1 MSAKQAY
8 GFGALLV
15 LGAWFAAAPA
25 TAQAPKSDLIDKL
38 KVQNEIAAQ
47 KMEAD
52 FREALADAQRL
63 SSDPA
68 RALERLQKALT
79 QLEADRALTPQR
91 RERLSQQLKDRIKI
105 AQAEADRKT
114 GGDKVARGDA
124 KSRELAARSAEQEQ
138 INRSLVQIRDLQKA
152 GKTADAKAQAD
163 DLFRRYPNLAA
174 PQAIGKTSTVL
185 DHVAYLNQMRE
196 DSAGKRV
203 GAMTNVDRTAL
214 APGSDME
221 FPKDWSTRVANREAG
236 MMPSTSKK
244 EKEILAALNKEYT
257 VDYKGTAF
265 FEAVEQLSTA
275 LGVPI
280 LLDKS
285 SLADALVTS
294 DTQVNFSIKGV
305 KGRTILR
312 KVLGE
317 VGLAYI
323 IKDETIQV
331 VTERQAK
338 ETMVTKTYFLG
349 SLIAGG
355 PLTNSNLRWM
365 PGISQFEALQNVLSI
380 VNLIQT
386 TVDPPSWQAN
396 GGPGTISF
404 HAPSMSLVIRNS
416 AEVHGMMGGYG
427 K

>member
-1 MSAKQAY
+1 MSAKHYPGVA
-8 GFGALLV
+8 ALLL
-15 LGAWFAAAPA
+15 LGAFAALPA
-25 TAQAPKSDLIDKL
+25 SAQGQKSDLIDKL
-38 KVQNEIAAQ
+38 RAQNEIAAQ

-52 FREALADAQRL
+52 FREAMADAQRL

-68 RALERLQKALT
+68 RALERLQKVLG

-91 RERLSQQLKDRIKI
+91 RDLLTRQLKDRIRV
-105 AQAEADRKT
+105 ATQEADRL
-114 GGDKVARGDA
+114 AA
-124 KSRELAARSAEQEQ
+124 KNGPKGRDPEARSADTDQ
-138 INRSLVQIRDLQKA
+138 INRSLIQIRELQKA
-152 GKTADAKAQAD
+152 GKTADAKAQAE
-163 DLFRRYPNLAA
+163 DLFRRHPNLAA
-174 PQAIGKTSTVL
+174 PQAIGKTSSVL

-196 DSAGKRV
+196 DSAGKRI
-203 GAMTNVDRTAL
+203 GAMNNVDRAAL

-221 FPKDWSTRVANREAG
+221 FPKDWATRVAQREAG
-236 MMPSTSKK
+236 MSPTTSKK
-244 EKEILAALNKEYT
+244 EKEILSSLNKEVS
-257 VDYKGTAF
+257 VDYKGGAF
-265 FEAVEQLSTA
+265 FDVIEDLSTK

-280 LLDKS
+280 LLDKN

-294 DTQVNFSIKGV
+294 DTQVNFAVKGV
-305 KGRTILR
+305 KARTVLR

-349 SLIAGG
+349 SIIAGG
-355 PLTNSNLRWM
+355 PLQNSGLRWW
-365 PGISQFEALQNVLSI
+365 PGISQFEALQNVLSV
-380 VNLIQT
+380 VNLIQS

-396 GGPGTISF
+396 GGQGTIAF
-404 HAPSMSLVIRNS
+404 HAPSMALIIRNS

>member
-1 MSAKQAY
+1 MSIKHY
-8 GFGALLV
+8 PG
-15 LGAWFAAAPA
+15 LGAVLILSAWVAMQPA
-25 TAQAPKSDLIDKL
+25 SVQAQKSDLIDKL
-38 KVQNEIAAQ
+38 KAQNEIAGQ

-52 FREALADAQRL
+52 FRAALADAQRL

-68 RALERLQKALT
+68 KALDRLQKTLA

-91 RERLSQQLKDRIKI
+91 RELLTRQLKDRIKI
-105 AQAEADRKT
+105 AQTETDRLAGKT
-114 GGDKVARGDA
+114 GSKVRDPQD
-124 KSRELAARSAEQEQ
+124 RTAENDQ
-138 INRSLVQIRDLQKA
+138 INRSLSQIRDLQRA
-152 GKTADAKAQAD
+152 GKTAEAKAQAD

-174 PQAIGKTSTVL
+174 PQAIGKTSTIL
-185 DHVAYLNQMRE
+185 DHVAYLNQVRE

-203 GAMTNVDRTAL
+203 GAMNNVDRAAL
-214 APGSDME
+214 ASGNDME
-221 FPKDWSTRVANREAG
+221 FPKDWATRVAKREAG
-236 MMPSTSKK
+236 MMPATSKK
-244 EKEILAALNKEYT
+244 EKEILAALNKDYT
-257 VDYKGTAF
+257 VDYKGTGF
-265 FEAVEQLSTA
+265 FDAIEHLSTA

-280 LLDKS
+280 LLDKN

-294 DTQVNFSIKGV
+294 DTQVNFSIKGI

-380 VNLIQT
+380 TNLIQT

>member
-1 MSAKQAY
+1 MSIKQY
-8 GFGALLV
+8 PG
-15 LGAWFAAAPA
+15 LGAVLILGVWVAMQPA
-25 TAQAPKSDLIDKL
+25 FVQAQKSDLIDKL
-38 KVQNEIAAQ
+38 KAQNEIAGQ

-68 RALERLQKALT
+68 RALDRLQKTLA

-91 RERLSQQLKDRIKI
+91 RELLTRQLKDRIKI
-105 AQAEADRKT
+105 AQTEADRLAGKT
-114 GGDKVARGDA
+114 GAKVRDPQA
-124 KSRELAARSAEQEQ
+124 SAADSEQ
-138 INRSLVQIRDLQKA
+138 INRSLSQIRDLQKA
-152 GKTADAKAQAD
+152 GKTAEAKAQAD

-174 PQAIGKTSTVL
+174 PQAIGKTSAIL
-185 DHVAYLNQMRE
+185 DHVAYLNQVRE

-203 GAMTNVDRTAL
+203 GAMNNVDRAAL
-214 APGSDME
+214 ASGNDME
-221 FPKDWSTRVANREAG
+221 FPKDWATRVATREAG
-236 MMPSTSKK
+236 MMPATSKK
-244 EKEILAALNKEYT
+244 EKEILSALNKEYT
-257 VDYKGTAF
+257 VDYKGAAF
-265 FEAVEQLSTA
+265 FEAIEQLSTA

-280 LLDKS
+280 LLDKN

-323 IKDETIQV
+323 VKDETIQV